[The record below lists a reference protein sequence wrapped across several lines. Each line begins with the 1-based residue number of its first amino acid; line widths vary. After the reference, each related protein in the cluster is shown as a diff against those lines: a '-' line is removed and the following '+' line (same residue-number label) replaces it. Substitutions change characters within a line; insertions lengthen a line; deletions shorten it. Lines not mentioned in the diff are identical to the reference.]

1 LEAGRGV
8 PAALARA
15 AAPAGPGGV
24 PGRRVLPAQPAAR
37 ARGEAVER
45 DGGWLADGA
54 AHHRDAG
61 GRRVGLHPDQRHLHH
76 RRTDLPRDRPFLLQR
91 AARDQPGHLGLAR
104 GGERADQGHEAGRGA
119 VAPRSG
125 AVPRAR
131 GVRAVRLRAGSGD
144 PEAAGSRGAHG
155 RGAEAAPVPADA
167 GRAADHD
174 RLRRDQRLPRRRD
187 RGRHQGLGAGLPRFH
202 DSAAPD
208 GRRGDPHPQGADRRA
223 QRAAARGR
231 AGVYGARE
239 PLMAKPRE
247 LRRRIQEL
255 EGQGASID
263 LHLVGKKGISYFKF
277 TKRAVASQ
285 RTDIGDKPTA
295 AHAAELV
302 APLMAQ
308 FQAGTLDAVEVVFA
322 QFKSAV
328 STPPTTLRIL
338 PVTPPRADRRLGGS
352 AVSTGA
358 DALSAQP
365 PNGLSAYYILKPSAD
380 AILESLLPL
389 YVRNQM
395 FRALV
400 ETAAAEHGARRT
412 AMKNATDSA
421 GDMLDLLRR
430 TYNRARQAV
439 ITQELAEIVGGA
451 EALKG

>member
-1 LEAGRGV
+1 
-8 PAALARA
+8 
-15 AAPAGPGGV
+15 
-24 PGRRVLPAQPAAR
+24 
-37 ARGEAVER
+37 
-45 DGGWLADGA
+45 
-54 AHHRDAG
+54 
-61 GRRVGLHPDQRHLHH
+61 
-76 RRTDLPRDRPFLLQR
+76 
-91 AARDQPGHLGLAR
+91 
-104 GGERADQGHEAGRGA
+104 
-119 VAPRSG
+119 
-125 AVPRAR
+125 
-131 GVRAVRLRAGSGD
+131 
-144 PEAAGSRGAHG
+144 
-155 RGAEAAPVPADA
+155 
-167 GRAADHD
+167 
-174 RLRRDQRLPRRRD
+174 
-187 RGRHQGLGAGLPRFH
+187 
-202 DSAAPD
+202 
-208 GRRGDPHPQGADRRA
+208 
-223 QRAAARGR
+223 
-231 AGVYGARE
+231 
-239 PLMAKPRE
+239 MAKPRE
-247 LRRRIQEL
+247 LRRRIRSIQNTRKITKTMELVSTSKLKRAQDRVVGARPYARALAEVLGDLYAPELAERFPLLRQPAADGTKRVGLVLITSNRGLCGAFNANLIREARRRMEEL
-255 EGQGASID
+255 EGQGARID

-338 PVTPPRADRRLGGS
+338 PITPPRADPKGLPDGRPS
-352 AVSTGA
+352 AF
-358 DALSAQP
+358 
-365 PNGLSAYYILKPSAD
+365 YILKPSAD

-451 EALKG
+451 EALRG